1 MFVKFLESSI
11 ILSSKGEM
19 KEHSCLC
26 FRWGHFLDSG
36 ADVGDHIDDI
46 TKNKVYIVDEC
57 CSNGRDIPK
66 CIREF
71 PPCERS
77 DEGIFEVVVEFNGT
91 RGECVV
97 FVI

>member
-1 MFVKFLESSI
+1 MFDNFLESSI
-11 ILSSKGEM
+11 ILEFKSKM

-26 FRWGHFLDSG
+26 CGWGNFLDSG
-36 ADVGDHIDDI
+36 ADVGDHIDNI
-46 TKNKVYIVDEC
+46 TQNEVYIVDEC
-57 CSNGRDIPK
+57 CRNGRDMPK

-71 PPCERS
+71 TLCERV
-77 DEGIFEVVVEFNGT
+77 DEGRFEVVVEFNGT